1 MAQIFNSIEKT
12 FLIKLAKNEK
22 NIDYNNLFFEIDNK
36 SVFKSFFLEEIG
48 TLYYLL
54 IYLLDSSMKTITSAQ
69 TQIIFFKA
77 IAVLRI
83 IISNLKTDITDQSEE
98 EQKKKILRN
107 KKMVWVI
114 K

>member
-1 MAQIFNSIEKT
+1 MKKILIIIIC
-12 FLIKLAKNEK
+12 FLKQTTSLSLK
-22 NIDYNNLFFEIDNK
+22 
-36 SVFKSFFLEEIG
+36 VFFLEEIG

-98 EQKKKILRN
+98 EQKNKILRN